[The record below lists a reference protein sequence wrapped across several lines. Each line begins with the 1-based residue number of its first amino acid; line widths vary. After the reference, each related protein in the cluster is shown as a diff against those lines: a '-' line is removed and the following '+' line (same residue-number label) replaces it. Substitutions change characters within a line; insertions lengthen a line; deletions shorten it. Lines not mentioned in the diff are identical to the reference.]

1 LVNDIRLLS
10 PSPIVTALDYMSI
23 HSDSIVV
30 DTHCDTLKC
39 LFSEFTN
46 PRNSMWDYREGMGKR
61 TSLGHL
67 DIPRMIE
74 GGVSCQVFAVS
85 SERSRTP
92 AYPLRTAML
101 MIERFHRECELIPE
115 FESVTYYG
123 GIMDAK
129 KRGKASGMLS
139 IEGADVIEGRIE
151 MLGVFHRLGVRMVGL
166 VHSLRNQLADGV
178 TDKRTGG
185 GLSELGVQA
194 VEELDRLGMIID
206 VSHLNDEGFW
216 DVLENTKNP
225 VIASHSNARAVCNH
239 PRNMTDEM
247 IEVLAEN
254 GGVMGMNF
262 APSFVHPVDA
272 TIEGVVDHIDHIVNL
287 VGTDHVGLGSDFDG
301 IPCTPK
307 GLEDVSKMPDITHEL
322 VKREY
327 GKEDIEKILGGNHL
341 KLIKEVVG

>member
-1 LVNDIRLLS
+1 MDYTPIHNDS
-10 PSPIVTALDYMSI
+10 V
-23 HSDSIVV
+23 VV
-30 DTHCDTLKC
+30 DTHCDTIKC

-46 PRNSMWDYREGMGKR
+46 PRNSMWDYRKNMGKR
-61 TSLGHL
+61 STLGHL
-67 DIPRMIE
+67 DIPRMID

-115 FESVTYYG
+115 LEPVTSYG
-123 GIMDAK
+123 GILDAK
-129 KRGKASGMLS
+129 KNGKVSGMLS

-151 MLGVFHRLGVRMVGL
+151 LLGVFHRLGVRMVGL

-194 VEELDRLGMIID
+194 IEELDRLGVIID

-216 DVLENTKNP
+216 DVLEHSKNP
-225 VIASHSNARAVCNH
+225 VIASHSNSRAVCNH

-247 IEVLAEN
+247 IEALGGN

-262 APSFVHPVDA
+262 APSFVHPVEA
-272 TIEGVVDHIDHIVNL
+272 TLEGVVDHIDHIVKL
-287 VGTDHVGLGSDFDG
+287 VGPDHVGLGSDFDG
-301 IPCTPK
+301 IPSTAR
-307 GLEDVSKMPDITHEL
+307 GLEDVSKMPDITQEL
-322 VKREY
+322 IQRGYV
-327 GKEDIEKILGGNHL
+327 KEDIVKILGGNHL
-341 KLIKEVVG
+341 RLIKEVVG